1 MQTFISVKICIFV
14 ETKKLN
20 KMKKIFLSAILSVIT
35 LFAMATKPHVDHV
48 RVNTENSTVKWK
60 GSKISS
66 SHEGTV
72 NILKGTLNIDHGTL
86 VGGQFSIDM
95 SSITC
100 TDIQSEKKNKYLVD
114 HLKDEDFFNVSEFPT
129 ASITIINAVRGSGN
143 SYKIMA
149 NLTIKGITHPISFAA
164 DVNVNGK
171 NFLATAKIKIDR
183 TKWDIKYNSG
193 NYFKDLG
200 DKLIL
205 DEVEFDIY
213 LLSVK

>member
-1 MQTFISVKICIFV
+1 
-14 ETKKLN
+14 
-20 KMKKIFLSAILSVIT
+20 MKKIFLLKTLSFLT
-35 LFAMATKPHVDHV
+35 LLTMATNPHVDNV

-72 NILKGTLNIDHGTL
+72 NIIKGALNIDHGTL

-95 SSITC
+95 QSLAT
-100 TDIQSEKKNKYLVD
+100 TDMSEEYNKKLD
-114 HLKDEDFFNVSEFPT
+114 GHLKNEDFFNVSEFPT
-129 ASITIINAVRGSGN
+129 ASINITNAVRSSGN
-143 SYKIMA
+143 SYKIIA

-205 DEVEFDIY
+205 DEIEFDVF

>member
-20 KMKKIFLSAILSVIT
+20 KMKKIFLSAILSVLTLIT
-35 LFAMATKPHVDHV
+35 MATKPHVDNV

-72 NILKGTLNIDHGTL
+72 NIIKGALNIDHGTL

-95 SSITC
+95 QSLAT
-100 TDIQSEKKNKYLVD
+100 TDMSEEYNKKLD
-114 HLKDEDFFNVSEFPT
+114 GHLKNEDFFNVSEFPT
-129 ASITIINAVRGSGN
+129 ASITITNAVRGSGN
-143 SYKIMA
+143 SYKIIA

-164 DVNVNGK
+164 DVSVNGK

-205 DEVEFDIY
+205 DEIEFDIF

>member
-1 MQTFISVKICIFV
+1 
-14 ETKKLN
+14 
-20 KMKKIFLSAILSVIT
+20 MKKIFLSAILSVLT
-35 LFAMATKPHVDHV
+35 LFTMATKPHVDNV
-48 RVNTENSTVKWK
+48 RVNTEKSTVKWK

-72 NILKGTLNIDHGTL
+72 NIIKGALNIDHGTL
-86 VGGQFSIDM
+86 VSGQFSIDM
-95 SSITC
+95 QSLAT
-100 TDIQSEKKNKYLVD
+100 TDMSEEYNKKLD
-114 HLKDEDFFNVSEFPT
+114 GHLKNEDFFNVSQFPT
-129 ASITIINAVRGSGN
+129 ASITITNALRGSGN
-143 SYKIMA
+143 SYKIIA

-164 DVNVNGK
+164 DVDVNGK

-205 DEVEFDIY
+205 DEIEFDIF

>member
-1 MQTFISVKICIFV
+1 
-14 ETKKLN
+14 
-20 KMKKIFLSAILSVIT
+20 MKKIFLSAILSVIT
-35 LFAMATKPHVDHV
+35 LFAMATKPHVDYV

-72 NILKGTLNIDHGTL
+72 NILKGNLNIDHGTL

-95 SSITC
+95 QSLAT
-100 TDIQSEKKNKYLVD
+100 TDMSEEYNKKLD
-114 HLKDEDFFNVSEFPT
+114 GHLKNEDFFNVSEFPT
-129 ASITIINAVRGSGN
+129 ASITITNAVKGEGN
-143 SYKIMA
+143 SYKVVA
-149 NLTIKGITHPISFAA
+149 DLTIKGITRPISFAA

-183 TKWDIKYNSG
+183 TKWNIKYNSG

-205 DEVEFDIY
+205 DEIEFDIF